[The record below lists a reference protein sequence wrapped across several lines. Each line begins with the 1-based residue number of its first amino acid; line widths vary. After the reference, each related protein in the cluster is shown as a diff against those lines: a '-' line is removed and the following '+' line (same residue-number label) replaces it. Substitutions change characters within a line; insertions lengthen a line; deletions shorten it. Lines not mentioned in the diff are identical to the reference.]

1 MKVSEAVHHIKQTH
15 AGIAGGLRKEA
26 EHHRNMSN
34 IHKAELGKAVAVDSN
49 HDFHKCAKAEHDDMA
64 TDRETRAKYHD
75 DMMSECDKALKALT
89 ADDLNKNASD
99 DLVKRVTALENTVIP
114 TRVSAVVPTVPGV
127 TAVPRAGQRP
137 YMDRPIVA
145 TQFQKL
151 VEVEE

>member
-34 IHKAELGKAVAVDSN
+34 FHKAALGKAVGD
-49 HDFHKCAKAEHDDMA
+49 DFHKCAKAEHDDMA

-75 DMMSECDKALKALT
+75 DMMGECDKALKAFT
-89 ADDLNKNASD
+89 ADDLNKNAPD
-99 DLVKRVTALENTVIP
+99 DLAKRVTALENSIVP

-127 TAVPRAGQRP
+127 TAVPRSGQRQFSEK
-137 YMDRPIVA
+137 PIVA